1 MIKKLKKNNH
11 RENNR
16 IYIHKSRLVT
26 FCCIF
31 FALQIYGQDSIPV
44 VKDIAEENKLNFQQF
59 FFQALSEKSIGNYQK
74 AIQSLENCNQIS
86 PKDAA
91 VFFEFSKNYFFL
103 NKFFL
108 AKEYILRA
116 LRIKPSNEWMLKHL
130 VEIYLK
136 ENNFS
141 EAILVQQK
149 LVKLN
154 SKERVFLLELYIQNK
169 NHEKA
174 ISLINTMEQENVL
187 SARYQRIKN
196 NFNQKKESLVS
207 EEKLPTENS
216 LESQFATN
224 KSFYILKKI
233 LEKNKANPSLLIK
246 YSNEGI
252 LLFPAQPFV
261 YLMRGKALNDQRKY
275 KKALLCLQNG
285 IDFVVAEDME
295 ITFFKE
301 IAISYRG
308 LGFFKE
314 EKKYIE
320 KSKKK
325 GY

>member
-1 MIKKLKKNNH
+1 
-11 RENNR
+11 
-16 IYIHKSRLVT
+16 
-26 FCCIF
+26 
-31 FALQIYGQDSIPV
+31 
-44 VKDIAEENKLNFQQF
+44 
-59 FFQALSEKSIGNYQK
+59 
-74 AIQSLENCNQIS
+74 
-86 PKDAA
+86 
-91 VFFEFSKNYFFL
+91 
-103 NKFFL
+103 
-108 AKEYILRA
+108 
-116 LRIKPSNEWMLKHL
+116 MLKHL
-130 VEIYLK
+130 VKIYLK

-154 SKERVFLLELYIQNK
+154 PKERVFLLELYIQNK
-169 NHEKA
+169 NQEKA
-174 ISLINTMEQENVL
+174 LSLMKTMEQENVL

-196 NFNQKKESLVS
+196 NFNQKKEPLVS
-207 EEKLPTENS
+207 EEKSPTEIS
-216 LESQFATN
+216 LESQFTTN
-224 KSFYILKKI
+224 KSFFILKKI

-261 YLMRGKALNDQRKY
+261 YLMRGKALNDQKKY
-275 KKALLCLQNG
+275 KMALLCLKNG

-308 LGFFKE
+308 LGSFKE

-325 GY
+325 RH